1 MDIKASGVEPGHR
14 QPNGVQTTGRDYRAL
29 SEVEF
34 GIRRTNDV
42 EIVVRDGVT
51 LLADLF
57 QPDAEGRFPALL
69 SFSCYPRQIQ
79 DVGAPI
85 GFVEA
90 GASDFFT
97 PRGYAHLIAN
107 ARGTGGSGGV
117 TSFLDQ
123 REREDLFDVVEWI
136 AAQPWCDG
144 NVGMLGIS
152 YFAMTQLAA
161 AVERPPALK
170 AIFPVAVTD
179 DLYGAVWHNGLLNS
193 SFISAW
199 LPAVGV
205 MAAKSNA
212 FWRGAG
218 IDIARHIFNLPAIHE
233 RLQHLNGEA
242 IVSVLMALKGSM
254 IRAHYEEEP
263 YGRL

>member
-1 MDIKASGVEPGHR
+1 MDIKASGVEPGRR
-14 QPNGVQTTGRDYRAL
+14 QLNGVQTTGRDYRAL

-34 GIRRTNDV
+34 SIRRTNDV

-57 QPDAEGRFPALL
+57 QPDAKGRFPALL

-107 ARGTGGSGGV
+107 ARGTCGSGGV

-123 REREDLFDVVEWI
+123 QEREDLFDVIAWI
-136 AAQPWCDG
+136 AAQPW
-144 NVGMLGIS
+144 
-152 YFAMTQLAA
+152 
-161 AVERPPALK
+161 
-170 AIFPVAVTD
+170 
-179 DLYGAVWHNGLLNS
+179 
-193 SFISAW
+193 
-199 LPAVGV
+199 
-205 MAAKSNA
+205 
-212 FWRGAG
+212 
-218 IDIARHIFNLPAIHE
+218 
-233 RLQHLNGEA
+233 
-242 IVSVLMALKGSM
+242 
-254 IRAHYEEEP
+254 
-263 YGRL
+263 

>member
-117 TSFLDQ
+117 TSFLDST
-123 REREDLFDVVEWI
+123 RAR
-136 AAQPWCDG
+136 
-144 NVGMLGIS
+144 
-152 YFAMTQLAA
+152 
-161 AVERPPALK
+161 RPLRCRRVDRRPAL
-170 AIFPVAVTD
+170 VRWQC
-179 DLYGAVWHNGLLNS
+179 GH
-193 SFISAW
+193 
-199 LPAVGV
+199 
-205 MAAKSNA
+205 
-212 FWRGAG
+212 
-218 IDIARHIFNLPAIHE
+218 ARHQLFRHDPTGCRRRTAPGPRRSRRYSRSPLPMTFT
-233 RLQHLNGEA
+233 GPCGTTVFSTP
-242 IVSVLMALKGSM
+242 VSSLPGFPPWA
-254 IRAHYEEEP
+254 
-263 YGRL
+263 